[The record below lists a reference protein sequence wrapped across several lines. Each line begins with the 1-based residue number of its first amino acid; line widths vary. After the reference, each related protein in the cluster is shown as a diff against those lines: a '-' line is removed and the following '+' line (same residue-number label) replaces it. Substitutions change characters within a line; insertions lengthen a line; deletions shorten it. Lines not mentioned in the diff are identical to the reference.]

1 MRNEFENCIKVNF
14 MLQSDSAVSK
24 FQNYSF
30 PHHGQEQNDL
40 NVDGCG
46 KISSRTKG
54 LWYIDLN

>member
-1 MRNEFENCIKVNF
+1 

-46 KISSRTKG
+46 KISSRTKS